1 MSALMEFTSHIQ
13 GKNAKV
19 AIYPDRI
26 EWERG
31 GLSMK
36 KLTAGAATGGIS
48 LLKTGVS
55 NKSSE
60 MIPIKAIGGVSSK
73 KGMMNTVVS
82 VASSSGTIDFR
93 CSHAEADKGKALL
106 QQLISA

>member
-1 MSALMEFTSHIQ
+1 MEFTSHIQ

-19 AIYPDRI
+19 SIYPDRI
-26 EWERG
+26 EWQRG

-36 KLTAGAATGGIS
+36 KLTAATMTLGASA
-48 LLKTGVS
+48 LATGVS

-73 KGMMNTVVS
+73 KGMLNTVVS

-93 CSHAEADKGKALL
+93 CSHAEADKVKALL